1 MLSLSYF
8 HSFLPML
15 KRENFNTPFLLS
27 HSQVCYLVVFHFI
40 SIENVSRCVGKVI
53 FSRNVL
59 RHVNKYCSCVSVYS
73 CSSYGHIQQSYP
85 AGSVLLL
92 KLFEIPISLAIL
104 YAVERTVC
112 GGQNLPLRLSEYAGR
127 FLWICLQF

>member
-15 KRENFNTPFLLS
+15 KSENFYTPFLLLQ
-27 HSQVCYLVVFHFI
+27 SQVCYLVVFHFI

-53 FSRNVL
+53 FSRYVL
-59 RHVNKYCSCVSVYS
+59 RHVKKCCSGVSVYPLNS
-73 CSSYGHIQQSYP
+73 NYGHSQQSYP
-85 AGSVLLL
+85 ADSVLLL
-92 KLFEIPISLAIL
+92 KLFEIPTSLSIL

-112 GGQNLPLRLSEYAGR
+112 VGQKPAAETA
-127 FLWICLQF
+127 